1 MIRRNITKTFT
12 LCLLSLAIVGCN
24 QRRDNDTYTAIKGDR
39 EEASASEGKADSTTK
54 VPYTKNTGTNNS
66 LVVKE
71 ANKRKAEKKQLADL
85 KRRTVSKYFANCDS
99 DTLTVGRARLA
110 VPSGAMTR
118 PRVLSITP
126 LKKGEIAQLPTGMV
140 NVTGNCGSMM
150 AQGDTVAGYRFLPH
164 GNHFSR
170 HLASITVPYDSTLI
184 PKGYTVDDIHTYFY
198 DEMKHQW
205 TMLRSTGVD
214 KEQEVAMA
222 ETSHFTDVINGI
234 IKVPESPET
243 QNYVPTGIKDLKAA
257 DPSAGIQQI
266 EAPTA
271 NQNGTASISYP
282 FETPAGRNDI
292 AASAGLQYS
301 SDGGS
306 SYVGYGWSLPV
317 TSIDIETR
325 WGVPRFDEKY
335 ESESYL
341 LMGQQLN
348 DRVYRTP
355 DAIERSSNK
364 QFYPMV
370 EGSFNKII
378 RKGNSPE
385 DYYWEVTAKDGTVYR
400 YGGSEE
406 TSLKDAKKHRI
417 KWALERI
424 TDVHGNFAAFHYQKF
439 GNNLYPRKYTW
450 TGYGDEE
457 GLFSIEFEI
466 DSVSAQRVD
475 VTKNGR
481 LGLLQTDAALLK
493 KVVVKNNGQQLRAY
507 KPNYEEGP
515 FGKTLLKSID
525 QFDSK
530 DNLVASQSFEYYNDV
545 ENGLFGDKQ
554 EFASVEDSNDQPWKF
569 FTHHID
575 DCDDGLSMLGGGY
588 SSGKTVGGGMM
599 VGFGIG
605 PGTMNVGAS
614 YSHSKNE
621 GVGKIALTDIDG
633 DGLPDKV
640 YKTSSGLRYRKNL
653 AAEGKFEFGES
664 RPITGIKD
672 FSLSVSTSD
681 VTSANAAVEAY
692 IASAG
697 ISYTSTKDQDKT
709 KIYFS
714 DFNGDGLVDI
724 AKNGIVYFN
733 HSDGNNVSFSPS
745 SKGTGNAIASGMKIE
760 LDDEFKTD
768 PRELRKSLEK
778 QFPLHDVVRVWRA
791 PYSGNIQIKSTIQ
804 KLNSIGDGVE
814 YSIQWKDRDPEKKGK
829 IEGTDT
835 IKREE
840 SYLLK
845 NVSAGDKIFFRL
857 HSIYSGK
864 GDEVLWHPVI
874 KYTDSAILTDTITN
888 YLNIDDFEYDIEK
901 DFVPGVS
908 YITRFDKTGTLKIS
922 APYTKDVT
930 NDDITL
936 VVTKK
941 TKDGESI
948 LKRILL
954 EADKVVNDLWE
965 YTCDVDK
972 NDSTTFLFTIE
983 TGAPIDWHKID
994 WKPTCFFSYMS
1005 NDGKVDD
1012 ESVLTPLPMM
1022 YNKPIRVSK
1031 DYVKSENILK
1041 ETATY
1046 KPYVWIYPNLNV
1058 GRESGED
1065 KDTAIVH
1072 LVINDENGKFLYRKD
1087 LVLGTD
1093 NKLKKDSIFI
1103 EKEVA
1108 KLLLEG
1114 KARATYSILNELDKV
1129 AYANLVFKKDSIETI
1144 ILDGN
1149 SITKTHKVAVDTL
1162 NAFVFSGFNSSD
1174 FGMLYRGWGQF
1185 AYKGDAGE
1193 NGTNK
1198 IDVSVLKSD
1207 DDNYKDVAKRYKESQ
1222 DQSMLEKAL
1231 TNVNDKRFFSMGF
1244 NMNRNEYVSAT
1255 DSAFVGITKMC
1266 SSRLG
1271 VTEIEVDT
1279 VDTVGDDGLSA
1290 PVLLTEASGNGYGV
1304 DGSVA
1309 FAGVSGSKNTT
1320 ETYTT
1325 VGAMDLNGDSYP
1337 DWFEEKDD
1345 NLLIQYT
1352 KSNGVLGEQ
1361 KLDTDIPCPM
1371 SESES
1376 STLGAS
1382 LSLSKNFGNANG
1394 ALAVNIC
1401 PKTKEG
1407 QTDSNESGNNNTNN
1421 AANASSGNII
1431 SSVSVSAS
1439 GNYSDG
1445 SSRASREWQDVNGD
1459 GLPDMIIEDK
1469 VRYNLGYEFTPEMD
1483 RNTGLT
1489 TSSYSVNWGAG
1500 LGTKI
1505 GVLGTAFT
1513 SFGFN
1518 GTVST
1523 NNNRV
1528 TYLDIN
1534 GDGLPDIL
1542 TYDEKNNA
1550 CVLINT
1556 GNGYKDMA
1564 TLDDANLGTN
1574 KSSSI
1579 SVYGDVA
1586 VKISFHILFAKFC
1599 LTPSVKYSTSDGVNR
1614 TTAAIMD
1621 VDGDGLPDLVES
1633 NDADSL
1639 IFYPNLAGRTNKLKS
1654 VVLPFGGRFTISY
1667 EQTQPSFDHPGRQ
1680 WVMSAVESIGGYEEN
1695 GAVASKNTFEYE
1707 GGYRDRRERDFF
1719 GFRTVRTNQIDTEND
1734 DEVYRYTVQTYADNH
1749 DYYLH
1754 ALVTSEALFTAKG
1767 DKLQESLYT
1776 YELKAQNGGEVQF
1789 PQLAKLVQNTFVE
1802 GCKDSLSTMVENS
1815 YDDYGNLIAYKETA
1829 ADVVMDAEI
1838 GYHEKNDEHNY
1849 IVSVPQSIKV
1859 KSNGVTYRERSTEI
1873 DDKGEIVKIT
1883 MYNNGDKKSVF
1894 SMAYDD
1900 YGNVVRSIKPENY
1913 KGEKM
1918 FYEYEYDDTYH
1929 SLITSV
1935 RDAFGYS
1942 SSTTYDALWLAP
1954 DTTIDL
1960 NGARMEY
1967 TYDALG
1973 RPATIRAPY
1982 EIESGQPFTI
1992 KYEYDAANRLAHTT
2006 HYSQDGNIDTY
2017 TFADSLMRAVQ
2028 TKVTGVVWNG
2038 TKNEKVSIVS
2048 GRAVVDAF
2056 GRNVAAYYPTTESIG
2071 NITKYSRAT
2080 GDPVST
2086 TQYDAQDHPVEVR
2099 LADGATT
2106 RSEYAIVARDG
2117 ETMLETTV
2125 TDALN
2130 HHAESYADAKGRQ
2143 RATVQ
2148 HDENGEVV
2156 VTYDYDAVGQVLA
2169 VHHPNGSTTTYEYDL
2184 LGQKTKVRHP
2194 DAGEVECTY
2203 DAAGN
2208 LIKKLTAQIKKTI
2221 SADAGITYTYEYN
2234 RLKEVLYPENLFN
2247 RVTYTYGE
2255 PGDKYGRAG
2264 RLALVEDASGGEAY
2278 YYGKMGEVT
2287 KTVRTVMASLSDIR
2301 TYIYGATYDSWNRVR
2316 TMTYP
2321 DGEVVT
2327 YHYNEAGQIESLS
2340 SNKLG
2345 KENVIVE
2352 KIGYDKD
2359 GHTVYTKLGNGTETT
2374 YAYDKQRERLQSM
2387 ILKAGEDCI
2396 MQNKYSYDAV
2406 DNIDSIINVGVGR
2419 SGLGGTSTHRYTYDM
2434 LNRLTSA
2441 NGSAKDIKYAMSM
2454 TFGKMSEPLTKVQT
2468 VDSTSV
2474 AQSYNLAY
2482 KYESAEHPTAPTQI
2496 GHEHY
2501 TYDAN
2506 GNPILVENDSTDAT
2520 REMFWD
2526 EDNRLMVL
2534 SDNGKTSRYTY
2545 NAGGERIIKS
2555 HGSMEGVYI
2564 NGAPQGITFHETD
2577 EFTLYPASI
2586 ITVNRHRFTKHYF
2599 IGDKRVASR
2608 LGLGEFRNVYG
2619 SNGSNVTAGQQDYA
2633 ERMNQIEQKREE
2645 YYKLAGVAP
2654 GLPTMKGSYA
2664 DPEVTGRGYN
2674 ELITEIGDH
2683 RVPENWVQRPVVN
2696 TEEGSN
2702 PGAPLA
2708 WGSPENPDDAV
2719 AGYGYVAADTSEVE
2733 ETFYYHSD
2741 HLGSTSYITDQQA
2754 NVTQYDAYL
2763 PYGELLVDEHSSS
2776 ADLPYKFNGKE
2787 LDEETGLYYYG
2798 ARYMNP
2804 LTSMWYGVDP
2814 LAEMYPNVNAFVYCM
2829 GNPIKLVDFD
2839 GRNPTDKEAALI
2851 ADDVY
2856 NKDSKAQLEGGW
2868 RRIFVKNM
2876 KMNDDKSGFKSALYG
2891 RWDEE
2896 QKKYTEYVYAT
2907 AGTDMT
2913 SYDDWENN
2921 FKQVLTGNSAQ
2932 YKLSVK
2938 NARTLAKR
2946 FKNLSFVGHSL
2957 GGGLASANSLATGKD
2972 GITFN
2977 AAGLSNKTK
2986 EKLNLNHT
2994 AAYIRAFIVKGEML
3008 DNKQSMIGLKAEG
3021 NIIYFEHKGVI
3032 TLPIGGLFGES
3043 LSAYAHTMDCVKK
3056 WFRND
3061 PVPLSYGGRKGSS
3074 GGGNAW

>member
-575 DCDDGLSMLGGGY
+575 DCGDGLSMLGGGY
-588 SSGKTVGGGMM
+588 SSGKNIGGGAM
-599 VGFGIG
+599 VGFTLWGAVG
-605 PGTMNVGAS
+605 ASVGAS
-614 YSHSKNE
+614 YTYGDNDNY
-621 GVGKIALTDIDG
+621 GKVSLTDIDG

-640 YKTSSGLRYRKNL
+640 YTTSSGLRYRKNL
-653 AAEGKFEFGES
+653 AGQGSYEFGQS
-664 RPITGIKD
+664 MPITGID
-672 FSLSVSTSD
+672 AFSHSVSTSHSLNGD
-681 VTSANAAVEAY
+681 VGANAGP
-692 IASAG
+692 ASIG
-697 ISYTSTKDQDKT
+697 VSTFYKQDEDRT
-709 KIYFS
+709 KVYLA

-745 SKGTGNAIASGMKIE
+745 STGTGNAIISGMVPKM
-760 LDDEFKTD
+760 DEEFNQT
-768 PRELRKSLEK
+768 PEEMRASMEK
-778 QFPLHDVVRVWRA
+778 QFPLHDIVRVWRA
-791 PYSGNIQIKSTIQ
+791 PFDGNVILRSEIKKTSPD
-804 KLNSIGDGVE
+804 GDGVIC
-814 YSIQWKDRDPEKKGK
+814 SIQYENNKPFHKVTLNSEKMEDILPEKQLTVQAGK
-829 IEGTDT
+829 
-835 IKREE
+835 R
-840 SYLLK
+840 
-845 NVSAGDKIFFRL
+845 IFFRTQA
-857 HSIYSGK
+857 IDSGI
-864 GDEVLWHPVI
+864 GDEVEWNPSITYISGKNASGSSPV
-874 KYTDSAILTDTITN
+874 YE
-888 YLNIDDFEYDIEK
+888 YLGRDESVYNLEEDYL
-901 DFVPGVS
+901 PGVANAAVCA
-908 YITRFDKTGTLKIS
+908 KAGTLDIS
-922 APYTKDVT
+922 APISKGETNADVT
-930 NDDITL
+930 FVITQKTQNSETPIKKIHFKADEVVNNDYQCSLEI
-936 VVTKK
+936 
-941 TKDGESI
+941 KDGEP
-948 LKRILL
+948 
-954 EADKVVNDLWE
+954 
-965 YTCDVDK
+965 C
-972 NDSTTFLFTIE
+972 TIE
-983 TGAPIDWHKID
+983 FSIETDAPIDWHKIG
-994 WKPTCFFSYMS
+994 WNPQCIYRYTSG
-1005 NDGKVDD
+1005 GKDH
-1012 ESVLTPLPMM
+1012 EITYNINPSMMM
-1022 YNKPIRVSK
+1022 YNKPLALSKNYISDVIVKNDPKYKPGTYLKPVLEFIASNGGNKGENVIHLLINDANGKVLYTKDFNLNGNSLPSTLIELSNEEIELLYKNKGRVTFSRLNEIGSVSK
-1031 DYVKSENILK
+1031 ANVVILRNA
-1041 ETATY
+1041 E
-1046 KPYVWIYPNLNV
+1046 KP
-1058 GRESGED
+1058 
-1065 KDTAIVH
+1065 
-1072 LVINDENGKFLYRKD
+1072 VIDE
-1087 LVLGTD
+1087 
-1093 NKLKKDSIFI
+1093 
-1103 EKEVA
+1103 
-1108 KLLLEG
+1108 
-1114 KARATYSILNELDKV
+1114 
-1129 AYANLVFKKDSIETI
+1129 
-1144 ILDGN
+1144 DGN
-1149 SITKTHKVAVDTL
+1149 DTGKTVIVKEAVLTV
-1162 NAFVFSGFNSSD
+1162 NANVFSGFND
-1174 FGMLYRGWGQF
+1174 AELGMLYRGWGQF
-1185 AYKGDAGE
+1185 AYNGKDVW
-1193 NGTNK
+1193 GTNA
-1198 IDVSVLKSD
+1198 IDVNQLKTD
-1207 DDNYKDVAKRYKESQ
+1207 VDQYKNA
-1222 DQSMLEKAL
+1222 LEQYQK
-1231 TNVNDKRFFSMGF
+1231 TNDKEALKNQITPVNEQRFYTMSYSIERGLYASMTDCA
-1244 NMNRNEYVSAT
+1244 YV
-1255 DSAFVGITKMC
+1255 DGKKMRP
-1266 SSRLG
+1266 SRLG
-1271 VTEIEVDT
+1271 VDEIKVDVFET
-1279 VDTVGDDGLSA
+1279 SNLNDALAAPILVNKASSDGYAASA
-1290 PVLLTEASGNGYGV
+1290 AAYLE
-1304 DGSVA
+1304 
-1309 FAGVSGSKNTT
+1309 FSGSISNQDS
-1320 ETYTT
+1320 YTT
-1325 VGAMDLNGDSYP
+1325 VSAIDMNGDSYP
-1337 DWFEEKDD
+1337 DWVKDD
-1345 NLLIQYT
+1345 DEDIKIKFT
-1352 KSNGVLGEQ
+1352 KGNGVLEDHVTPTTVSTP
-1361 KLDTDIPCPM
+1361 LTET
-1371 SESES
+1371 ES
-1376 STLGAS
+1376 AS
-1382 LSLSKNFGNANG
+1382 INAGVNLSFKFDGDGDANG
-1394 ALAVNIC
+1394 AEVVADDANKGDKQV
-1401 PKTKEG
+1401 
-1407 QTDSNESGNNNTNN
+1407 DSNEAGNNSSNSGVK
-1421 AANASSGNII
+1421 AATGNKHAFG
-1431 SSVSVSAS
+1431 SVGAS
-1439 GNYSDG
+1439 GSFAQ
-1445 SSRASREWQDVNGD
+1445 SSSKAKREWIDVNGD
-1459 GLPDMIIEDK
+1459 GLPDMVMGDR
-1469 VRYNLGYEFTPEMD
+1469 VRFNLGYDFSDDMD
-1483 RNTGLT
+1483 RGISSM
-1489 TSSYSVNWGAG
+1489 TSSSSETWGAG
-1500 LGTKI
+1500 LGFRF
-1505 GVLGTAFT
+1505 GVNGTACI
-1513 SFGFN
+1513 SGGID
-1518 GTVST
+1518 GTKVT
-1523 NNNRV
+1523 TQNNV
-1528 TYLDIN
+1528 TYLDVN
-1534 GDGLPDIL
+1534 GDGLPDAL
-1542 TYDEKNNA
+1542 SYTDNNEVQ
-1550 CVLINT
+1550 VLINT
-1556 GNGYKDMA
+1556 GDGYEKANNLKNASLGSNLSTAISGHGDFAVTVPVAFVSVTTRA
-1564 TLDDANLGTN
+1564 TYA
-1574 KSSSI
+1574 
-1579 SVYGDVA
+1579 A
-1586 VKISFHILFAKFC
+1586 
-1599 LTPSVKYSTSDGVNR
+1599 SDCVNR

-1639 IFYPNLAGRTNKLKS
+1639 IFYPNLTGRTNKLKS
-1654 VVLPFGGRFTISY
+1654 VILPFGGRYTISY
-1667 EQTQPSFDHPGRQ
+1667 EQTKPSFEHPGRQ
-1680 WVMSAVESIGGYEEN
+1680 WVMSSVESIGGYEEN

-1707 GGYRDRRERDFF
+1707 GGYRDRRERDFY
-1719 GFRTVRTNQIDTEND
+1719 GFRTVRTNQIDTENGG
-1734 DEVYRYTVQTYADNH
+1734 EVYRYTVQTYADNH

-1754 ALVTSEALFTAKG
+1754 ALVTSEALFTANG

-1935 RDAFGYS
+1935 RDAFGYT

-1973 RPATIRAPY
+1973 RPATILAPY

-2028 TKVTGVVWNG
+2028 TKVTGVIWNG
-2038 TKNEKVSIVS
+2038 TRNEKVSIVS

-2071 NITKYSRAT
+2071 NIAQYSKAI

-2106 RSEYAIVARDG
+2106 KSEYAIVARDG
-2117 ETMLETTV
+2117 ENMLETTV
-2125 TDALN
+2125 IDALT
-2130 HHAESYADAKGRQ
+2130 HHAESYTDAKGRN

-2148 HDENGEVV
+2148 HSENGEIVV
-2156 VTYDYDAVGQVLA
+2156 SYDYDPVGQVLA

-2184 LGQKTKVRHP
+2184 LGQKTKINHP

-2247 RVTYTYGE
+2247 RVTYTYGGPDE
-2255 PGDKYGRAG
+2255 KYGRAG
-2264 RLALVEDASGGEAY
+2264 RLMLVEDASGGEAY

-2301 TYIYGATYDSWNRVR
+2301 TYVYGATYDSWNRVR

-2345 KENVIVE
+2345 KESVIVE

-2387 ILKAGEDCI
+2387 MLKAGNDSI
-2396 MQNKYSYDAV
+2396 MENKYSYDAV
-2406 DNIDSIINVGVGR
+2406 DNILSIVN
-2419 SGLGGTSTHRYTYDM
+2419 SGKGKSNLGGASTHNYTYDM

-2633 ERMNQIEQKREE
+2633 ERMNQIENQREA
-2645 YYKLAGVAP
+2645 YYRKAGVAP

-2664 DPEVTGRGYN
+2664 DPEVTGKGYN
-2674 ELITEIGDH
+2674 ILIDSLGDH
-2683 RVPENWVQRPVVN
+2683 SVPENWVQHPVIN
-2696 TEEGSN
+2696 TEAGSN

-2708 WGSPENPDDAV
+2708 WGSPENPDDVV

-2804 LTSMWYGVDP
+2804 VTSMWYGVDP
-2814 LAEMYPNVNAFVYCM
+2814 LAEKYVLSGSYVYCL
-2829 GNPIKLVDFD
+2829 GNPVKLVDPDGKAVETIWDAANVAIGVASLIDNVKAGNIGAAIVDGIGVAADATATAVPFVPGGAGTAIKAYRAGKTAAKAVKASSVVKAGKTAKTANRTSKVTRRAEFRQAKRDVGIPMSQHPKKCNNKQYDKVDLTDSKGKRMLDKYGKPIQSREYHFD
-2839 GRNPTDKEAALI
+2839 GPNGEVI
-2851 ADDVY
+2851 I
-2856 NKDSKAQLEGGW
+2856 QE
-2868 RRIFVKNM
+2868 
-2876 KMNDDKSGFKSALYG
+2876 
-2891 RWDEE
+2891 
-2896 QKKYTEYVYAT
+2896 
-2907 AGTDMT
+2907 
-2913 SYDDWENN
+2913 
-2921 FKQVLTGNSAQ
+2921 
-2932 YKLSVK
+2932 
-2938 NARTLAKR
+2938 
-2946 FKNLSFVGHSL
+2946 HSL
-2957 GGGLASANSLATGKD
+2957 GHPQFSGDAAKPHFNVRPKANPRTGKYP
-2972 GITFN
+2972 N
-2977 AAGLSNKTK
+2977 TK
-2986 EKLNLNHT
+2986 GH
-2994 AAYIRAFIVKGEML
+2994 YVF
-3008 DNKQSMIGLKAEG
+3008 S
-3021 NIIYFEHKGVI
+3021 
-3032 TLPIGGLFGES
+3032 
-3043 LSAYAHTMDCVKK
+3043 KK
-3056 WFRND
+3056 
-3061 PVPLSYGGRKGSS
+3061 
-3074 GGGNAW
+3074 